1 MNFEFIKAD
10 KQCGQLIIDTHLMTD
25 GIIFAAVA
33 HRNPKRLKLRI
44 IKQDKMVTFDLK
56 NDGQSEIFPLQFG
69 DGMYQIV
76 LYQNVVSN
84 RYTTIGT
91 IYLDVKLKDE
101 NACYLMPNQYI
112 NYHENKELIQLTQQ
126 LCQNKTK
133 NESYKEIKQYIKE
146 HFIYDYIKAT
156 TVKDGMLPDIKR
168 TMQKHCGICY
178 DLAAMATAMLR
189 IMGIP
194 TKMVIGHA
202 DSQYHAWVEI
212 INGNK
217 KIIYDPTIDIAG
229 IMKVKKYT
237 TERYY

>member
-1 MNFEFIKAD
+1 MTYSFKKID
-10 KQCGQLIIDTHLMTD
+10 KQNNQLVIDSSGTND
-25 GIIFAAVA
+25 GYFFAAVA
-33 HRNPKRLKLRI
+33 HKTPKRLKLRI
-44 IKQDKMVTFDLK
+44 IKQDKMATFDLK
-56 NDGQSEIFPLQFG
+56 NNGQFEIFPLQFG

-76 LYQNVVSN
+76 LYQNVIGN
-84 RYTTIGT
+84 RYTTAGT

-101 NACYLMPNQYI
+101 NACYLIPNQYI

-133 NESYKEIKQYIKE
+133 NESYKAIKQYIKE
-146 HFIYDYIKAT
+146 HFIYDYIKAI

-178 DLAAMATAMLR
+178 DLAAIATAMLR

-194 TKMVIGHA
+194 TKMVIGYA
-202 DSQYHAWVEI
+202 DNQYHAWVEI
-212 INGNK
+212 ISGDK
-217 KIIYDPTIDIAG
+217 RIIYDPTVDIAG

-237 TERYY
+237 AERYY